1 MTTNPK
7 SPDQAAEVP
16 PDSDITD
23 AERDALLQET
33 LKSLQEAFSAPDD
46 QDDAGTVTQLNQNP
60 PQAAPDN
67 LELPL

>member
-1 MTTNPK
+1 MTTTPK
-7 SPDQAAEVP
+7 TPDQAAEVP
-16 PDSDITD
+16 PESDISD

-60 PQAAPDN
+60 PQKPLDN
-67 LELPL
+67 PELPL